1 MKIYLLIDVKCMKL
15 NKILIIAFFIIFF
28 STNIFSL
35 KMLEPEYMNIDNIS
49 EVDLGYFS
57 SDESFLISFLLEGN
71 EDYDSI
77 RIMDS
82 QKNDFIIEKTSK
94 TQESIFTSLKL
105 NKELSGEYILNLVIS
120 SNNMQKNIALK
131 LNITNNVIHTKI
143 ENINQKVRYNKQE
156 IIDVIVFNKSNTT
169 KKISINSNLPD
180 SWFLK
185 NQNKIKYA
193 TLEPNS
199 KTIIQYNYKPK
210 EIGNKKF
217 KIKINKV
224 IEKNKIKSLSKN
236 KKTKYKI
243 KKKYNLTKLP
253 LTSDIT
259 LALNIKKPTKTFITK
274 PARTLSGV
282 TIIAV
287 MTKPEEC
294 PGNCMFCP
302 NYKNAPKSYTGFEPA
317 AMRGKLNQY
326 NQ

>member
-199 KTIIQYNYKPK
+199 KTIIQYNYTPK
-210 EIGNKKF
+210 EIGNKEF
-217 KIKINKV
+217 KININKV
-224 IEKNKIKSLSKN
+224 FEETKDESQILTYNLKIEVIKDLFGIYGSRDHSYPLFNSNMMPIYYFNKI
-236 KKTKYKI
+236 I
-243 KKKYNLTKLP
+243 KL
-253 LTSDIT
+253 
-259 LALNIKKPTKTFITK
+259 LN
-274 PARTLSGV
+274 
-282 TIIAV
+282 
-287 MTKPEEC
+287 
-294 PGNCMFCP
+294 
-302 NYKNAPKSYTGFEPA
+302 
-317 AMRGKLNQY
+317 
-326 NQ
+326 